1 MQQFVKTYKL
11 FKKIQAEFDILEEYL
26 NMKGSQQ
33 DLTSHTSQ
41 KFGINETNTASSYQ
55 SKSQPTEYP
64 SQYPDLQAFERD
76 VKKIIN
82 KIPQANQ
89 TYINVSL
96 LDFYK
101 QVEEY
106 ETWKVNTANF
116 YLNGPQGDQIVV
128 SQILPEF
135 NMEKNMP
142 VEDDENL
149 AKQEDW

>member
-1 MQQFVKTYKL
+1 
-11 FKKIQAEFDILEEYL
+11 
-26 NMKGSQQ
+26 
-33 DLTSHTSQ
+33 
-41 KFGINETNTASSYQ
+41 
-55 SKSQPTEYP
+55 
-64 SQYPDLQAFERD
+64 
-76 VKKIIN
+76 
-82 KIPQANQ
+82 
-89 TYINVSL
+89 
-96 LDFYK
+96 
-101 QVEEY
+101 VEEY

>member
-1 MQQFVKTYKL
+1 VS
-11 FKKIQAEFDILEEYL
+11 IQ
-26 NMKGSQQ
+26 
-33 DLTSHTSQ
+33 
-41 KFGINETNTASSYQ
+41 
-55 SKSQPTEYP
+55 
-64 SQYPDLQAFERD
+64 
-76 VKKIIN
+76 
-82 KIPQANQ
+82 
-89 TYINVSL
+89 
-96 LDFYK
+96 DFYK

-149 AKQEDW
+149 AK